1 MRVTDEELIAA
12 MFSSAN
18 NRAAAAAAGLSERSF
33 YERTR
38 TPEFKEKLSQVKAEI
53 LTNATNAAEGRLS
66 DAVRIMGEIMADP
79 ENGAQTRLNA
89 AEGLIRQ
96 ALKLIELT
104 DVTRRLDEIEQAM
117 KEWENT

>member
-104 DVTRRLDEIEQAM
+104 DVTRRLDEIEQAV